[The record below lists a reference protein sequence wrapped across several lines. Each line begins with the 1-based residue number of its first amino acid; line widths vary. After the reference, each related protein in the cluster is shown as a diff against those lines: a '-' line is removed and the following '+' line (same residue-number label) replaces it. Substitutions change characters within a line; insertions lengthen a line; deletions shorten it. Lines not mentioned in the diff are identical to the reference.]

1 MPPRWTHLLGAD
13 NRVASAVRVM
23 AMPHRLLV
31 VTVASAAGFSAP
43 VGATDVGNADKGRV
57 YAERVCAGCHNLSP
71 TARSVPP
78 GRPASFRMI
87 ADTPGMTATALE
99 VWFRTPHPTMPNL
112 LVPQEER
119 DNVISFILSLTG
131 Q

>member
-1 MPPRWTHLLGAD
+1 MPLRWTLLSGAAI
-13 NRVASAVRVM
+13 RIAIAGRVM
-23 AMPHRLLV
+23 AMPLRLIAVTAACATGLATV
-31 VTVASAAGFSAP
+31 VSAA
-43 VGATDVGNADKGRV
+43 DVGSADKGRV

-71 TARSVPP
+71 TALSVPP

-119 DNVISFILSLTG
+119 DNVISFILSLKG